1 MQKTVIDGVHT
12 VEKQASV
19 AKKEAA
25 PSSIKQNKP
34 GSFIRVDGKDAKL
47 AMAHMYVA
55 FISLLLGGLAGLL
68 QVLVRSGEFTL
79 PAGIKI
85 GYYQVLTVHG
95 ILLALILTTFFIMG
109 FQLSAISRTA
119 GAFTNAQRKIG
130 WAGFWLM
137 VIGTAAAAVMVLLNE
152 ATVLYTF
159 YAPLKAH
166 WIFYLGLTLVVVG
179 SWLLCVMQLMKY
191 FQWKKANK
199 GLTSPLLM
207 FMAVVNSILWITCS
221 LGVAVEVLFQLLP
234 WSLGLV
240 ERVDVLLSRTLFWYF
255 GHALVYFWLLPAYM
269 AWYVVIPKVIG
280 GHIFSDALARLSFM
294 LFLLFSFPVGIHHQL
309 TEPGIDG
316 FWKFVQV
323 VLTFFVVI
331 PSLMTA
337 FSMFATFELR
347 GRELGCKGVLGWF
360 KNLPWGDSRFL
371 VPFIGMVAFIPGGA
385 GGIVN
390 ASHQM
395 NQLVH
400 NTIWV
405 TGHFH
410 LTVATAVVLT
420 FFGVAFWLIP
430 HLTGRTLTPKLNYL
444 GNVSGILWGIG
455 MLIMSLSMHLA
466 GLLGAPRR
474 SEYST
479 YGGSQTAYDW
489 VPYQIAQAVGGTI
502 LFIAILFI
510 MYIVVQLIW
519 FAPKGEEEFPVATVA
534 PGAEKT
540 PAILE
545 NFKIWGVILVA
556 LIIFAYTVPIIEILS
571 NSPAGSKGFSP
582 W

>member
-1 MQKTVIDGVHT
+1 MQANTNDFVRMD
-12 VEKQASV
+12 
-19 AKKEAA
+19 KK
-25 PSSIKQNKP
+25 
-34 GSFIRVDGKDAKL
+34 DGKL
-47 AMAHMYVA
+47 ALANIYVA
-55 FISLLLGGLAGLL
+55 FIALLLGGLAGLL

-95 ILLALILTTFFIMG
+95 VLLGLILTTFFIMG
-109 FQLSAISRTA
+109 WQLSAVSRTG
-119 GAFTNAQRKIG
+119 GAFTAKQRLIG
-130 WAGFWLM
+130 WIGFWLM
-137 VIGTAAAAVMVLLNE
+137 VIGTAAAAVMILLNE

-159 YAPLKAH
+159 YAPLQAH

-179 SWLLCVMQLMKY
+179 SWLLCATQIMKY
-191 FQWKKANK
+191 IEWRKANK
-199 GLTSPLLM
+199 GQTSPLLM
-207 FMAVVNSILWITCS
+207 FMAVVNSILWITAT
-221 LGVAVEVLFQLLP
+221 LGVAAEVLFQLLP

-240 ERVDVLLSRTLFWYF
+240 ERIDVLLSRTLFWYF

-269 AWYVVIPKVIG
+269 AWYVVIPKIIG
-280 GHIFSDALARLSFM
+280 AKIFSDSLARLAFM
-294 LFLLFSFPVGIHHQL
+294 LFLLFSFPVGLHHQL

-316 FWKFVQV
+316 FWKFIQV

-331 PSLMTA
+331 PSLLTA

-347 GRELGCKGVLGWF
+347 GRELGGRGIFGWF
-360 KNLPWGDSRFL
+360 RALPWGDARFL
-371 VPFIGMVAFIPGGA
+371 VPFIGMLAFIPGGA

-420 FFGVAFWLIP
+420 FFGIAFWLIP
-430 HLTGRTLTPKLNYL
+430 HLTGRTFTKKLNNL
-444 GNVSGILWGIG
+444 GIITGLLWGIG
-455 MLIMSLSMHLA
+455 MFIMSLSMHLA
-466 GLLGAPRR
+466 GLIGAPRR

-479 YGGSQTAYDW
+479 YGEAELAYDW
-489 VPYQIAQAVGGTI
+489 IGYSLGQAIGGTI
-502 LFIAILFI
+502 LFIAIII
-510 MYIVVQLIW
+510 MTYIVIQLVW
-519 FAPKGEEEFPVATVA
+519 FAPKGNEEFPIAEVA

-540 PAILE
+540 PLWLE

-556 LIIFAYTVPIIEILS
+556 LILFAYTMPIIDIVS
-571 NSPAGSKGFSP
+571 NSPAGSKGFKF

>member
-1 MQKTVIDGVHT
+1 MPKTVSNVV
-12 VEKQASV
+12 VEETTIVETKGNLSRSKQ
-19 AKKEAA
+19 K
-25 PSSIKQNKP
+25 SITN
-34 GSFIRVDGKDAKL
+34 FIQVDRRDAKL

-55 FISLLLGGLAGLL
+55 FISLLLGGLAGLV

-109 FQLSAISRTA
+109 FQAAAVSRTA
-119 GAFTNAQRKIG
+119 GAFTNTQRKIG
-130 WAGFWLM
+130 WIGFWLM

-159 YAPLKAH
+159 YAPLQAH

-179 SWLLCVMQLMKY
+179 SWLLCIMQIMKY
-191 FQWKKANK
+191 MEWKKANK
-199 GLTSPLLM
+199 GATSPLLT
-207 FMAVVNSILWITCS
+207 FMAVVNSILWITAS

-234 WSLGLV
+234 WSLGFV
-240 ERVDVLLSRTLFWYF
+240 ERIDVLLSRTLFWYF
-255 GHALVYFWLLPAYM
+255 GHALVCFWLLPAYM
-269 AWYVVIPKVIG
+269 AWYVIVPKIIG
-280 GHIFSDALARLSFM
+280 AKIFSDSLARLSFI

-316 FWKFVQV
+316 LWKFIQV
-323 VLTFFVVI
+323 TLTFFVVI

-347 GRELGCKGVLGWF
+347 GRELGGKGVFSWF
-360 KNLPWGDSRFL
+360 KKLPWNDCRFL
-371 VPFIGMVAFIPGGA
+371 LPFIGMLAFIPGGA

-410 LTVATAVVLT
+410 LTVATTVVLT

-430 HLTGRTLTPKLNYL
+430 HLTGRTLTPKMNYL
-444 GNVSGILWGIG
+444 GNVSGILWAIG
-455 MLIMSLSMHLA
+455 MFIMSSAMHIA

-474 SEYST
+474 SEFST
-479 YGGSQTAYDW
+479 YGESSMAYDW
-489 VPYQIAQAVGGTI
+489 VPYQIAQAIGGTI
-502 LFIAILFI
+502 LFIAIIII
-510 MYIVVQLIW
+510 MYIVVNLTW
-519 FAPKGEEEFPVATVA
+519 FAPKGQEEFPVAEVA

-545 NFKIWGVILVA
+545 NFKLWGVILVA
-556 LIIFAYTVPIIEILS
+556 LIVFAYTVPIIEILS
-571 NSPAGSKGFSP
+571 NSPVGSKGFKL